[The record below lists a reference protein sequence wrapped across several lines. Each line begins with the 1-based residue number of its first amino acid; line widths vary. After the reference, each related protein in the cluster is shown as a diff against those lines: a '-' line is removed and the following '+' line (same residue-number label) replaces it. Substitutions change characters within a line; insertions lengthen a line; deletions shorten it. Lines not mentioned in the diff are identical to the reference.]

1 MSTVQSSPA
10 FELSPSTG
18 GHGLTLADSAAR
30 RLAKLGETEG
40 RPVMLRVAV
49 DGGGCSGFQYRL
61 ELGEAADAED
71 IVIRADGQAAVEVP
85 VAAAAA
91 TTRVSA
97 DLPTLA
103 PGNYVLTWI
112 AEGPVSLP
120 FLKGSEIA
128 FVDDLSGAQ
137 FVVRNPNAASSC
149 GCGVSFSI

>member
-1 MSTVQSSPA
+1 MTSVQSASPYAISPA
-10 FELSPSTG
+10 TG

-30 RLAKLGETEG
+30 RLAVLGEAEG
-40 RPVMLRVAV
+40 RPVLLRVAV

-61 ELGEAADAED
+61 ELVEAAEADDLRIE
-71 IVIRADGQAAVEVP
+71 ADGQAALV
-85 VAAAAA
+85 
-91 TTRVSA
+91 
-97 DLPTLA
+97 D
-103 PGNYVLTWI
+103 
-112 AEGPVSLP
+112 PVSLP

>member
-1 MSTVQSSPA
+1 MSTVQSAPSFEISPA
-10 FELSPSTG
+10 SA
-18 GHGLTLADSAAR
+18 GHGLTLAESAAR
-30 RLAKLGETEG
+30 RLAKLGEAEG

-61 ELGEAADAED
+61 ELVEAAEPDDVRIEAH
-71 IVIRADGQAAVEVP
+71 GQAALV
-85 VAAAAA
+85 
-91 TTRVSA
+91 
-97 DLPTLA
+97 D
-103 PGNYVLTWI
+103 
-112 AEGPVSLP
+112 PVSLP